1 MVSYRLLTHLN
12 EYMAGHKFPE
22 MNILKEKLMFEIY
35 RYIEND
41 EESDDS
47 ALDLAEQL
55 LTAIKESYQ

>member
-1 MVSYRLLTHLN
+1 
-12 EYMAGHKFPE
+12 
-22 MNILKEKLMFEIY
+22 MFEIY